1 MVAKT
6 VLHLNHCSTN
16 SVHRPPISL
25 TFSNECI
32 TEKRDEY
39 SDHRLWEV
47 QRILTALK
55 RKARN
60 LERQLTEDRR
70 REQEDL
76 EQLLKEERYEQV

>member
-1 MVAKT
+1 MHKFLICIGRIVIYIEFF
-6 VLHLNHCSTN
+6 SFN
-16 SVHRPPISL
+16 SHI
-25 TFSNECI
+25 I
-32 TEKRDEY
+32 EKRDEY

-60 LERQLTEDRR
+60 LERQLNEDRR

-76 EQLLKEERYEQV
+76 EQLLKEEQYEQV

>member
-1 MVAKT
+1 MLPT
-6 VLHLNHCSTN
+6 L
-16 SVHRPPISL
+16 
-25 TFSNECI
+25 SNKY
-32 TEKRDEY
+32 TPEKRDEY

-76 EQLLKEERYEQV
+76 EQLLKEERYEQA

>member
-1 MVAKT
+1 M
-6 VLHLNHCSTN
+6 
-16 SVHRPPISL
+16 P
-25 TFSNECI
+25 TFSNKHT